1 MPSVERRI
9 TQRDGCR
16 RLDRA
21 CETKRTRRLTLPNFG
36 DLANGVHAMTEDRHG
51 ASEKHAFTLDDTAVR
66 LRCPGCGGSLPP
78 PSGTS
83 ILCPT
88 CKAEYP
94 IIDNIPSIM
103 PAQFDSKIHDFFEQV
118 LKNSETG
125 SLSYTPQPP
134 WCLEYQFRIYA
145 TTIQRMML
153 RWLTPGVLVLDI
165 GCGHG
170 KLLLP
175 IAQQFH
181 ICGVDFIFGLLKSA
195 QSCGYRVYHADA
207 TNLPFADNQFD
218 AITCFEVLQHFPD
231 PAPLMNGIAR
241 VCRPGGVILISLLP
255 DLTSPTASARCR
267 ACAWGSQVLPADHS
281 AYGGRSSSCRGQ
293 ERACIGRDRLDF
305 VAEHRGALQEKDRRS
320 PQPPLQIFY
329 RTIQKAVVVMRD
341 LNVRKNT
348 AFRQFVVRG
357 LRVVAAVLI
366 LVVLF
371 YFKFI
376 DLAVLAKILKQP
388 LAVVVVVTLIFASF
402 ITGTLR
408 WLLILRAQGFNV
420 AFFRLFNFYTLGI
433 FPSIFSARRNRVS
446 GRRPRGTA
454 RASRSEQ
461 SRPCRSDSRFRSLL
475 CSVHALDHGSDLRGA
490 Q

>member
-1 MPSVERRI
+1 
-9 TQRDGCR
+9 
-16 RLDRA
+16 
-21 CETKRTRRLTLPNFG
+21 
-36 DLANGVHAMTEDRHG
+36 MTEDRHG

-218 AITCFEVLQHFPD
+218 AITCFEVFQHFPD
-231 PAPLMNGIAR
+231 PAPLMNEIAR
-241 VCRPGGVILISLLP
+241 VCRPGGAIMVSTLNRTSL
-255 DLTSPTASARCR
+255 
-267 ACAWGSQVLPADHS
+267 
-281 AYGGRSSSCRGQ
+281 
-293 ERACIGRDRLDF
+293 
-305 VAEHRGALQEKDRRS
+305 
-320 PQPPLQIFY
+320 
-329 RTIQKAVVVMRD
+329 
-341 LNVRKNT
+341 
-348 AFRQFVVRG
+348 
-357 LRVVAAVLI
+357 
-366 LVVLF
+366 
-371 YFKFI
+371 
-376 DLAVLAKILKQP
+376 
-388 LAVVVVVTLIFASF
+388 
-402 ITGTLR
+402 LR
-408 WLLILRAQGFNV
+408 WLLRA
-420 AFFRLFNFYTLGI
+420 
-433 FPSIFSARRNRVS
+433 
-446 GRRPRGTA
+446 TA
-454 RASRSEQ
+454 RMIGSRRYDLPIIRRTADEVVAVATKSG
-461 SRPCRSDSRFRSLL
+461 LL
-475 CSVHALDHGSDLRGA
+475 LEEIGWILSPSTAVLYKRKTGGPLSPLATNFTVLFKKPMP
-490 Q
+490 